1 MIDELTG
8 GASGLPRPPSHQMLL
23 VNHPLLT
30 KVDVDCLLQDQ
41 NSTMPLL
48 QSPPQLQRFRLPRP
62 KLLLPVL
69 VERLRQRS
77 ALQMVQSLLQFPPSV
92 PSFDVLP
99 PLATVDDLQCSSVS
113 GDLVQL
119 LHSVRLDS

>member
-8 GASGLPRPPSHQMLL
+8 WASGLPRPSSHQILL

-41 NSTMPLL
+41 NSTMRLL
-48 QSPPQLQRFRLPRP
+48 QSLPQLQCFRLPRP

-77 ALQMVQSLLQFPPSV
+77 ALQMVQSLLQFPPTV

-113 GDLVQL
+113 GELVQL
-119 LHSVRLDS
+119 LQSVRLDS